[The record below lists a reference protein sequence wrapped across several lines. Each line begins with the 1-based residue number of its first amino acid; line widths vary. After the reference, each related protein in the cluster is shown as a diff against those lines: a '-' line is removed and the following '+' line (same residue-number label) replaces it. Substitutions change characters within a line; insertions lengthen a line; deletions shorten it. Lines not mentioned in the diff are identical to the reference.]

1 MATRGTLLDRI
12 VAIIGNDTTA
22 FRTYLEGS
30 FNNMLDALFDMH
42 DWCFK
47 GGLGTFTTVS
57 GTESYN
63 LRTSSTDIRSAQD
76 VEVIWDKT
84 NQRFLNPGELR
95 DIRKTHPAQTQTGK
109 PSVFARWGANTI
121 YLYNNPDGAYI
132 MNYLYTKKATYSTLD
147 ADNIETTL
155 GVPTYVHYLLEKM
168 VLAEAFLFDDETRRN
183 SMLEEIEK
191 IWKPLAIAA
200 DMKHLE
206 NSARFKF
213 WEEELR
219 QTGVT
224 YDQYLARTW
233 AGGNQ

>member
-1 MATRGTLLDRI
+1 MATRGTMLDRI
-12 VAIIGNDTTA
+12 ASIIGNDDTS

-47 GGLGTFTTVS
+47 GGVGTFNTVA

-84 NQRFLNPGELR
+84 NQRFLNPCELR
-95 DIRKTHPAQTQTGK
+95 DIRKTNPAQDQTSK
-109 PSVFARWGANTI
+109 PSSFARWGANTI
-121 YLYNNPDGAYI
+121 FLYAIPDDTYI
-132 MNYLYTKKATYSTLD
+132 INYLYIKKATYATAD
-147 ADNIETTL
+147 ANDIETTL
-155 GVPTYVHYLLEKM
+155 GIPTYLHYLLEKM
-168 VLAEAFLFDDETRRN
+168 VLAEAFLFDDESRRN
-183 SMLEEIEK
+183 SMLEEING
-191 IWKPLAIAA
+191 IWRPAAINA

-219 QTGVT
+219 QTGVS

-233 AGGNQ
+233 AGGY